1 MQKKVPLR
9 MCVSCKEMKDKK
21 NLIRIVKNKEN
32 QIFVD
37 PTFKANGRGAYLCNS
52 IECLEKSIKTKAL
65 NRAFKCEINEE
76 VVENIKK
83 YIQK

>member
-65 NRAFKCEINEE
+65 NRAFKCEIKDE
-76 VVENIKK
+76 VLENLKNSIK
-83 YIQK
+83 